1 MSQVILIEENE
12 NLRDLLAINLKT
24 YVGSEVIPRSTAAEA
39 IDLLNILPN
48 VDLII
53 TQDRVGDE
61 NTASILLNYLKE
73 SDSEVS
79 MIVNGP
85 FDHVD
90 EEKLIVIKEEKDWET
105 IISTSAQVLGVSI
118 ESLEKRVLP
127 EFIPVEVRYF
137 LPLDSSCCDVFI
149 RIKKTA
155 TEYQFIKRIHAGD
168 HYSKSLVEKYIEQ
181 GLSFFYIPKEFQNN
195 FTNFVSDHL
204 SQKLDENN
212 FKSLDKKIEVIAQS
226 YEIALQEI
234 KKLGFNSATIQLT
247 DSIVKSMVSASKD
260 SPEVNQV
267 LHKVINSK
275 SGYLYQHG
283 HMTSIV
289 ANEIAKNLG
298 IDQELITQRLAYAS
312 FFKDISFVDNED
324 LAKIST
330 FEELESSS
338 LNEEDWDLVFNHAL
352 DGALLIRKH
361 PEAPIDVDTIIKNH
375 HGTTNGKGFST
386 NSMNKLPQES
396 KIFIIACEFVREL
409 LDFKERGGKPHP
421 IVDELYKTYSSPE
434 MVKIIKALEKTLR
447 SKVEKK

>member
-24 YVGSEVIPRSTAAEA
+24 YVGSEVIPRSSASEA
-39 IDLLNILPN
+39 IDLINILPN

-53 TQDRVGDE
+53 TQNEVGDE
-61 NTASILLNYLKE
+61 KTAQVLFEYLKE
-73 SDSEVS
+73 NDSEIS
-79 MIVNGP
+79 MIVNGA
-85 FDHVD
+85 FNHVD
-90 EEKLIVIKEEKDWET
+90 EEKLIVIPEEKDWEK
-105 IISTSAQVLGVSI
+105 IIATAAQVLGVSV

-127 EFIPVEVRYF
+127 EFIPIEIRYF

-149 RIKKTA
+149 RIKKSA

-168 HYSKSLVEKYIEQ
+168 NYSRSLVDKYIEQ
-181 GLSFFYIPKEFQNN
+181 GLNFFYIPKEFQNN
-195 FTNFVSDHL
+195 FTNYVSDHL
-204 SQKLDENN
+204 CQKLDEDN
-212 FKSLDKKIEVIAQS
+212 FKNIDQKIEVIAQS
-226 YEIALQEI
+226 YDIALKEI
-234 KKLGFNSATIQLT
+234 KNLGFNSATIQLT
-247 DSIVKSMVSASKD
+247 DSIVKSMISASKN
-260 SPEVNQV
+260 SPEVNNV

-298 IDQELITQRLAYAS
+298 IDQELITLRLAYAS
-312 FFKDISFVDNED
+312 FFKDITFVDNED
-324 LAKIST
+324 LAKIAS
-330 FEELESSS
+330 FETLEKAN

-386 NSMNKLPQES
+386 GTIDKLPLES
-396 KIFIIACEFVREL
+396 KIFIVACEFVREL
-409 LDFKERGGKPHP
+409 LDFKEKGGKPHP
-421 IVDELYKTYSSPE
+421 IVDELYKTYSSKD
-434 MVKIIKALEKTLR
+434 MVRVIKALESTLR
-447 SKVEKK
+447 SKAVKK

>member
-127 EFIPVEVRYF
+127 EFIPIEIRYF

-168 HYSKSLVEKYIEQ
+168 HYSKSLVDKYIEQ
-181 GLSFFYIPKEFQNN
+181 GLNFFYIPKEFQNN

-212 FKSLDKKIEVIAQS
+212 FKNLDKKIEVIAQS

-312 FFKDISFVDNED
+312 FFKDISFVDNEN

-338 LNEEDWDLVFNHAL
+338 LNEEEWDLVFNHAL

>member
-24 YVGSEVIPRSTAAEA
+24 YVGSEVIPRSSANEA

-53 TQDRVGDE
+53 TQEKVGDE
-61 NTASILLNYLKE
+61 STASILLQYIRDNE
-73 SDSEVS
+73 SDVS

-85 FDHVD
+85 FEHTD

-105 IISTSAQVLGVSI
+105 IISTSAKILGVNI
-118 ESLEKRVLP
+118 ETLEKRVLP
-127 EFIPVEVRYF
+127 EFIPIEIHYF

-155 TEYQFIKRIHAGD
+155 TEYQFVKRIHAGD
-168 HYSKSLVEKYIEQ
+168 QYSRQLIDKYRDQ
-181 GLSFFYIPKEFQNN
+181 GLVYFYIPKEFQHN
-195 FTNFVSDHL
+195 FTNYVSDHL
-204 SQKLDENN
+204 SQKLEEDD
-212 FKSLDKKIEVIAQS
+212 FKSIDQKIEVIAQS
-226 YEIALQEI
+226 YDIALKEI
-234 KKLGFNSATIQLT
+234 KNLGFNSATIQLT
-247 DSIVKSMVSASKD
+247 DSIVKSMISAAKD
-260 SPEVNQV
+260 LPEVNGV

-275 SGYLYQHG
+275 TGYLYQHG

-289 ANEIAKNLG
+289 ASEIAKNLS
-298 IDQELITQRLAYAS
+298 IDDDAVILRLAYAS
-312 FFKDISFVDNED
+312 FFKDIAFVDNED

-330 FEELESSS
+330 FEKLESSKIS
-338 LNEEDWDLVFNHAL
+338 EEDWDLVFNHAL
-352 DGALLIRKH
+352 EGALLIRKH

-386 NSMNKLPQES
+386 SDMSKLPLES
-396 KIFIIACEFVREL
+396 QVFIIACEFVREL
-409 LDFKERGGKPHP
+409 LDFKERGGKPSP
-421 IVDELYKTYSSPE
+421 IVDQLYKNYSSPE
-434 MVKIIKALEKTLR
+434 MIKVIKALEKTLR

>member
-24 YVGSEVIPRSTAAEA
+24 YVGSEVIPRSTASEA

-53 TQDRVGDE
+53 TQARVDDE
-61 NTASILLNYLKE
+61 QTANILLQYIKDNN
-73 SDSEVS
+73 SDVS
-79 MIVNGP
+79 IIVNGQ

-90 EEKLIVIKEEKDWET
+90 EEKLIVIQEEKDWET

-127 EFIPVEVRYF
+127 EFIPIEIRYF

-155 TEYQFIKRIHAGD
+155 TEYQFVKRIHAGD
-168 HYSKSLVEKYIEQ
+168 RYSRQLIDKYRDQ
-181 GLSFFYIPKEFQNN
+181 GLIYFYIPKEYQNN
-195 FTNFVSDHL
+195 FTNYVSDHL
-204 SQKLDENN
+204 SQKLDEDN
-212 FKSLDKKIEVIAQS
+212 FKNIDQKIEVISQS
-226 YEIALQEI
+226 YDIALNEI
-234 KKLGFNSATIQLT
+234 KNLGFNSATIQLT
-247 DSIVKSMVSASKD
+247 DSIIKSMISASKNL
-260 SPEVNQV
+260 PEVNSV

-298 IDQELITQRLAYAS
+298 INQELVTLRLAYAS
-312 FFKDISFVDNED
+312 FFKDITFVDNES

-338 LNEEDWDLVFNHAL
+338 VSEEDWDLVFNHAL

-375 HGTTNGKGFST
+375 HGTTNGKGFSI
-386 NSMNKLPQES
+386 NNMPKLPLES

-421 IVDELYKTYSSPE
+421 IVDQLYKRYSSPE
-434 MVKIIKALEKTLR
+434 MIKVIKALEKTLR
-447 SKVEKK
+447 SKVVKK

>member
-24 YVGSEVIPRSTAAEA
+24 YVGSEVIPRSSANEA

-53 TQDRVGDE
+53 TQEKVGDE
-61 NTASILLNYLKE
+61 HTANILLQYIRENH
-73 SDSEVS
+73 SEVS
-79 MIVNGP
+79 IIVNGN

-90 EEKLIVIKEEKDWET
+90 EEKLIVIKDEKDWEK
-105 IISTSAQVLGVSI
+105 IISTSAKVLGVSI
-118 ESLEKRVLP
+118 DSLEQRVLP
-127 EFIPVEVRYF
+127 EFVPVEIRYF

-168 HYSKSLVEKYIEQ
+168 NYSRQLVDKYIDQ
-181 GLSFFYIPKEFQNN
+181 GLVYFYIPKEFHQN
-195 FTNFVSDHL
+195 FTNFISDHL
-204 SQKLDENN
+204 SQKLEENN
-212 FKSLDKKIEVIAQS
+212 FKNIESKIEVISQS
-226 YEIALQEI
+226 YDIALKEI
-234 KKLGFNSATIQLT
+234 KSLGFNSATIQLT
-247 DSIVKSMVSASKD
+247 DSIVKGMISASKD
-260 SPEVNQV
+260 LPEVNNV

-289 ANEIAKNLG
+289 ANEIAKNLC
-298 IDQELITQRLAYAS
+298 IDHELVTLRLAYAS
-312 FFKDISFVDNED
+312 FFKDIAFVDNED

-330 FEELESSS
+330 FQDLELSSIS
-338 LNEEDWDLVFNHAL
+338 EEDWELVFNHAL
-352 DGALLIRKH
+352 EGALLIRKH

-386 NSMNKLPQES
+386 NNIEKLPQES
-396 KIFIIACEFVREL
+396 KIFIIACEFVRKL
-409 LDFKERGGKPHP
+409 LEFKEKGGKPHP
-421 IVDELYKTYSSPE
+421 IVDELYKTYSSPD
-434 MVKIIKALEKTLR
+434 MIRIIKALEQTLR
-447 SKVEKK
+447 SKVVKK

>member
-1 MSQVILIEENE
+1 MSQVILIEEND

-24 YVGSEVIPRSTAAEA
+24 YVGSEVIPRSSAAEA

-53 TQDRVGDE
+53 TQDKVGDE
-61 NTASILLNYLKE
+61 ETAKILLEHLK
-73 SDSEVS
+73 DNHSEVS

-85 FDHVD
+85 FDHID

-105 IISTSAQVLGVSI
+105 IISTYAKLLGVSI
-118 ESLEKRVLP
+118 KTLEKRVLP

-137 LPLDSSCCDVFI
+137 LPLDTSCCDVFI

-168 HYSKSLVEKYIEQ
+168 RYARSLIDKYIEQ
-181 GLSFFYIPKEFQNN
+181 GLTFFYIPKDFQNN

-204 SQKLDENN
+204 SQKLDEDN
-212 FKSLDKKIEVIAQS
+212 FKNLDDKIEVIAQS

-298 IDQELITQRLAYAS
+298 ISQDQITQRLAYAS
-312 FFKDISFVDNED
+312 FFKDISFVDNEE

-338 LNEEDWDLVFNHAL
+338 LSEEDWDLVFNHAL

-386 NSMNKLPQES
+386 TNMPKIPLES

-421 IVDELYKTYSSPE
+421 IVDQLYKTYSTPE
-434 MVKIIKALEKTLR
+434 MIKVIKALEQTLR
-447 SKVEKK
+447 SKAVKS